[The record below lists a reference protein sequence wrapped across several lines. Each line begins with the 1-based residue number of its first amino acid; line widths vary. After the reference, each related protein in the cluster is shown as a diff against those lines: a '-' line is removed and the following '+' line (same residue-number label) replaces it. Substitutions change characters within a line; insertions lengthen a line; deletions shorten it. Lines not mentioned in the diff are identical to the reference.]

1 MMGYNVCIFKILY
14 ILCFLPSL
22 YCEVCGTLQNLNNGT
37 INRGDDVRLEFS
49 NFDRKHTDLVRWW
62 KNDKNIDTTL
72 PRFSVDVQHGRV
84 TLIICSFTVED
95 NGGYSVSF
103 GGIQCSPPKTI
114 LITVKEPKVL
124 SAIPQFPDNVTIPEL
139 DCEQCLV
146 GTVGV
151 YINVECVVFGIS
163 KKDLNIE
170 LKLKKNGQQIPNVTV
185 EGSPF
190 YRAYYAYTP
199 SEEDTD
205 HTVTCE
211 ASRDGQQAVTVSITL
226 LVLRKD
232 NSSSML
238 IEIVCG
244 CVVVL
249 IIVMIVVGCVVLSK
263 RRNKRPMR
271 EGPCSVH
278 IQERQPSV
286 QLQGLVFDNRAESN
300 HGVAPSEVSAEPVEY
315 ACVVKKAERQA
326 AKPKTEEGALIY
338 ADLDLPT
345 ESSTRGKSTVSLDAG
360 TTYVSIDLT
369 QTEKKKR
376 SELND

>member
-163 KKDLNIE
+163 KKDL
-170 LKLKKNGQQIPNVTV
+170 
-185 EGSPF
+185 
-190 YRAYYAYTP
+190 
-199 SEEDTD
+199 
-205 HTVTCE
+205 
-211 ASRDGQQAVTVSITL
+211 
-226 LVLRKD
+226 
-232 NSSSML
+232 
-238 IEIVCG
+238 
-244 CVVVL
+244 
-249 IIVMIVVGCVVLSK
+249 
-263 RRNKRPMR
+263 
-271 EGPCSVH
+271 
-278 IQERQPSV
+278 
-286 QLQGLVFDNRAESN
+286 
-300 HGVAPSEVSAEPVEY
+300 
-315 ACVVKKAERQA
+315 
-326 AKPKTEEGALIY
+326 TEEGALIY